1 MNQQVSTTSI
11 ATMQPVGAPKPAKL
25 PAHVAAKLRALEII
39 AEDARTLADTTK
51 DRLAKLHG
59 QAANGQKIDR
69 DEFAELE
76 GAQKRRREQYEATT
90 QLLHNLRSFIDKL
103 PYNTEIAAYVRTGR
117 VRLKDD
123 TKSPQ
128 ATVEA
133 IRLEI
138 INARTALFSIERAP
152 LPRKEQEALIEAWVD
167 RQLAKGQP
175 RVTVSNGEV
184 RLTFDGVPFT
194 APLNVGLGAIADVNG
209 MSHQGLI
216 AIGMWMAGVDR
227 DTLVQRLTD
236 MLPEPKGDTLS
247 RDERDAQIAESR
259 ARILQ
264 LERDEEHAVTRYAE
278 DGIHILRRPDASPE
292 AVLGLDIGRKVRA
305 AA

>member
-1 MNQQVSTTSI
+1 MNQQVTTTSI
-11 ATMQPVGAPKPAKL
+11 DTMRLVGAPKPAKL
-25 PAHVAAKLRALEII
+25 PDHVGKKLRALEII
-39 AEDARTLADTTK
+39 ADDSRTLANSTK
-51 DRLAKLHG
+51 ERLAKVHG
-59 QAANGQKIDR
+59 QMAQGHKIDR
-69 DEFAELE
+69 DELAELE
-76 GAQKRRREQYEATT
+76 GAQQRHRERYEVTT
-90 QLLHNLRSFIDKL
+90 QLLHNLHDFISKL
-103 PYNTEIAAYVRTGR
+103 PYNSEIAAYVRTGR

-138 INARTALFSIERAP
+138 INARTALFSIERAAS
-152 LPRKEQEALIEAWVD
+152 PRDEQEAVIATWVD
-167 RQLAKGQP
+167 RQLVKGKP
-175 RVTVSNGEV
+175 RVALSNGEV
-184 RLTFDGVPFT
+184 RLTFDGVSFS
-194 APLNVGLGAIADVNG
+194 APQNAAVGAIADLNG

-216 AIGMWMAGVDR
+216 AIGLWMAGVDR

-247 RDERDAQIAESR
+247 RSEREAQIAEYR
-259 ARILQ
+259 ARILE
-264 LERDEEHAVTRYAE
+264 LERTEEAAICRYAE

-292 AVLGLDIGRKVRA
+292 AVLNLDLGRKVRA